1 VIIVLSALAG
11 GALFLGL
18 ALIFGHAA
26 TVPLGAV
33 CLALILIGV
42 WSDVRRIGR
51 DRRIARRRLRAMH
64 ENDAL
69 NRTLGEHRRG

>member
-1 VIIVLSALAG
+1 
-11 GALFLGL
+11 
-18 ALIFGHAA
+18 
-26 TVPLGAV
+26 V